1 MLICNDCEKTFE
13 EPKTIMTTYE
23 KYYGVGDLF
32 GNHHSLE
39 LYCCPYCRSE
49 DFEDY
54 EEDEEI

>member
-1 MLICNDCEKTFE
+1 MLICNNCEKTFE

-23 KYYGVGDLF
+23 KYFGVGDQF

-39 LYCCPYCRSE
+39 IYCCPFCRSE

-54 EEDEEI
+54 EVEE